1 MSKPSEVSAGAL
13 CDAVV
18 EELAGVMAALLGVE
32 AAAAPSLTAGEP
44 RWQVAMTVAG
54 TSTGHV
60 DVAISGA
67 EAARLAQLVM
77 GFDETPDDGAVR
89 DMLQE
94 ICGQAAG
101 ALSQRGF
108 GLTFVAGHAAPF
120 APAPGHAEV
129 GWFQVRLTESFSPL
143 VGCWCRLEPVAAAVG
158 AGMDPRPA
166 DGPPAAPPRV
176 TPAYPP
182 NLEVILDIELPMT
195 VRFGQTELTLD
206 ALTRLGPGSVI
217 DLGRAPDDPVD
228 VLVNGRLVAR
238 GEVVVASGNYG
249 VRVTEVVSTSDRL
262 RSMGGLRTRA
272 TDRT

>member
-44 RWQVAMTVAG
+44 RWQVTMTVAG
-54 TSTGHV
+54 TSTGQV

-108 GLTFVAGHAAPF
+108 GLTFVAGPAAPF
-120 APAPGHAEV
+120 APAPGHAEG

-158 AGMDPRPA
+158 AGMDPRPV